1 MNRDSIQ
8 VAADEFVAASLRAE
22 TGITSSAAHAEAD
35 APGWS
40 DHAMA
45 LLGRYIQARN
55 GVWVKVLA
63 EIQGVL
69 WREEFTVEQFR
80 LWAYEHGLS
89 RPSEERCW
97 GSVTQKALRQGLIVK
112 VGYAA
117 AASSN
122 NSPKA
127 TYRGVV

>member
-1 MNRDSIQ
+1 MSDHI
-8 VAADEFVAASLRAE
+8 AAALRAE

-35 APGWS
+35 ALGWS

-45 LLGRYIQARN
+45 LLGRYAQSPA
-55 GVWVKVLA
+55 GA
-63 EIQGVL
+63 FGSAP
-69 WREEFTVEQFR
+69 FTMEQFR
-80 LWAYEHGLS
+80 LWAYQHGLE
-89 RPSEERCW
+89 PPAEERAF
-97 GSVTQKALRQGLIVK
+97 GAITRKALKLGLIVK

-127 TYRGVV
+127 TYRGVL

>member
-1 MNRDSIQ
+1 MN
-8 VAADEFVAASLRAE
+8 EHTAASIRAE

-45 LLGRYIQARN
+45 LLGRYVQRQA
-55 GVWVKVLA
+55 VFA
-63 EIQGVL
+63 YTP
-69 WREEFTVEQFR
+69 FTMENFR
-80 LWAYEHGLS
+80 TWAYNHGL
-89 RPSEERCW
+89 PTPKEERCF
-97 GSVTQKALRQGLIVK
+97 GAITRKALKLGLIVK

>member
-8 VAADEFVAASLRAE
+8 FAADEFVAASLRAE

-35 APGWS
+35 VPGWS

-45 LLGRYIQARN
+45 LLGRFVRLEAMYGASF
-55 GVWVKVLA
+55 A
-63 EIQGVL
+63 P
-69 WREEFTVEQFR
+69 FTMEQFR
-80 LWAYEHGLS
+80 LWAYHHGLT
-89 RPSEERCW
+89 RPAEERCW
-97 GSVTQKALRQGLIVK
+97 GSVTQKALRLGLIVK